1 VGTEPKDA
9 TEHTR
14 GALAAFAATL
24 PADDGSDFE
33 LARRGFID
41 TLPDARIESALGRGV
56 VWDLAPYA
64 FENDPAAP
72 PTVNPSLWRQARLN
86 LNHGL
91 FKVTDRVYQV
101 RGFDI
106 SNITFIEGETGFV
119 VIDPLT
125 TAEPAAAAL
134 ALMRK
139 HRGEKPV
146 SAVIYTH
153 SHVDHYG
160 GVLGVLGEDDIAA
173 GARIIAPEGF
183 LIEAVSEN
191 VLLGNVMNRRATY
204 MYGALLPR
212 GPRGH
217 VDAGLGKAVSLG
229 QPSLVAPTESI
240 TRTGARLEIDGV
252 EVVFQV
258 TPGTE
263 APAEMNFF
271 FPQLSA
277 LCMAENCTCH
287 LHNLYTPR
295 GAQVRDA
302 KAWSWYID
310 EAIGLF
316 ADDTEALFASHH
328 WPRWG
333 PGEARRFLTVQRDL
347 YKYVHDQTLRLA
359 NHGLT
364 PKEIAEDLAL
374 PPTLATEWH
383 TRGYYGTLNHN
394 AKAVYQRYLG
404 WFDGNPANLHPL
416 PPADAGR
423 RYVDLAGGPDALI
436 AKARAAFEAGDYRWV
451 AEVVNHLVFADPANM
466 SARELQADALEQLG
480 YQAESGPW
488 RAFYLTGAQELRNP
502 MAASP
507 TPRQAALAQL
517 PRLPGGFL
525 LDSLSVRLNGPKV
538 GADEARFG
546 VHFTDTGETF
556 LVEVTNAVM
565 RHYEDRAADDAA
577 PTVHLARP
585 QLVQL
590 VTGAASLEGALADGS
605 VRIEGD
611 PGPFARYLG
620 WLDRFDF
627 WFGLAAPLSR

>member
-1 VGTEPKDA
+1 VQEPKDA
-9 TEHTR
+9 TAATLAANR
-14 GALAAFAATL
+14 ALAASL
-24 PADDGSDFE
+24 PPDDRADFE
-33 LARRGFID
+33 RAQRGFID
-41 TLPDARIESALGRGV
+41 TLPNARIESPTRGV
-56 VWDLAPYA
+56 AWDLSPFA
-64 FENDPAAP
+64 FEAEDACPD
-72 PTVNPSLWRQARLN
+72 TVNPSLWRQAKLN

-91 FKVTDRVYQV
+91 FKVTEGVYQV

-106 SNITFIEGETGFV
+106 SNITFIEGERGYV

-139 HRGEKPV
+139 HRGDRPV
-146 SAVIYTH
+146 TAVIYTH

-160 GVLGVLGEDDIAA
+160 GVLGVISEADIAA

-204 MYGALLPR
+204 MYGALLMR

-240 TRTGARLEIDGV
+240 SKTGTRLSIDGV

-271 FPQLSA
+271 FPKLGA

-302 KAWSWYID
+302 KAWSFYID
-310 EAIGLF
+310 EAIDLF
-316 ADDTEALFASHH
+316 AGETDALFASHH

-333 PGEARRFLTVQRDL
+333 SGDAREFLALQRDL
-347 YKYVHDQTLRLA
+347 YKYVHDQTLRMA

-364 PKEIAEDLAL
+364 PKEIAEELAL
-374 PPTLATEWH
+374 PPTLAAQWH

-416 PPADAGR
+416 PPVEAGR
-423 RYVDLAGGPDALI
+423 RYVELAGGAEALLS
-436 AKARAAFEAGDYRWV
+436 KAQVAFDAGDYRWV

-466 SARELQADALEQLG
+466 DARHLQADALEQLG

-502 MAASP
+502 MPAPAA
-507 TPRQAALAQL
+507 PRQAALAQL
-517 PRLPGGFL
+517 PRLPGDML
-525 LDSLSVRLNGPKV
+525 LDSLSVRLNGPKA
-538 GADEARFG
+538 GAEALHLG
-546 VHFTDTGETF
+546 VSFTDTGERF
-556 LVEVTNAVM
+556 RLEVENGVM
-565 RHYEDRAADDAA
+565 RHYLADASPAA
-577 PTVHLARP
+577 PAISLSRP
-585 QLVQL
+585 TLVRL
-590 VTGAASLEGALADGS
+590 VTGEVSLEAAAEDGS
-605 VRIEGD
+605 LAIEGD
-611 PGPFARYLG
+611 PGALALLLS

-627 WFGLAAPLSR
+627 WFNIIAP

>member
-1 VGTEPKDA
+1 MAEPKDA
-9 TEHTR
+9 SAATR
-14 GALAAFAATL
+14 AANHALLATL
-24 PADDGSDFE
+24 PPDDGADFE
-33 LARRGFID
+33 RARRGFID
-41 TLPDARIESALGRGV
+41 TLPNARIETPSGAV
-56 VWDLAPYA
+56 AWDLTPFA
-64 FENDPAAP
+64 FEQAADCP
-72 PTVNPSLWRQARLN
+72 DTVNPSLWRQARLN

-91 FKVTDRVYQV
+91 FQVTDGVYQV

-106 SNITFIEGETGFV
+106 SNITFIEGERGYV

-139 HRGEKPV
+139 HRGDKPV
-146 SAVIYTH
+146 TAVIYTH

-160 GVLGVLGEDDIAA
+160 GVMGVLSDADIAA

-240 TRTGARLEIDGV
+240 AKTGTRLDIDGV

-271 FPQLSA
+271 FPKLGA

-302 KAWSWYID
+302 KAWSFYID
-310 EAIGLF
+310 EAIDLF
-316 ADDTEALFASHH
+316 AADTQVLFASHH

-333 PGEARRFLTVQRDL
+333 SCKAAAFLKKQRDL
-347 YKYVHDQTLRLA
+347 YKYIHDQTLRMA

-364 PKEIAEDLAL
+364 PLEIAEELTL
-374 PPTLATEWH
+374 PPTLASEWY

-404 WFDGNPANLHPL
+404 WFDGNPANLHKL
-416 PPADAGR
+416 PPVEAGR
-423 RYVDLAGGPDALI
+423 RYVDLAGGPDALLQ
-436 AKARAAFEAGDYRWV
+436 KARAAFEAGDYRWV
-451 AEVVNHLVFADPANM
+451 AEIVNHLVFADPQNAE
-466 SARELQADALEQLG
+466 ARHLQADALEQMG

-488 RAFYLTGAQELRNP
+488 RGFYLTAAMELRNSRP
-502 MAASP
+502 PAVE
-507 TPRQAALAQL
+507 PRQGAAGQIRAL
-517 PRLPGGFL
+517 PAVKL
-525 LDSLSVRLNGPKV
+525 LDSLSVRLNGTKA
-538 GADEARFG
+538 GDQTIAFNLAFA
-546 VHFTDTGETF
+546 DTGEAF
-556 LVEVTNAVM
+556 AVNVENAVM
-565 RHYEDRAADDAA
+565 HHAAGKAVGDA
-577 PTVHLARP
+577 PTVKLSCATLVALVLAEVRLD
-585 QLVQL
+585 Q
-590 VTGAASLEGALADGS
+590 ALADAKVS
-605 VRIEGD
+605 VEGD
-611 PGPFARYLG
+611 AQVFAKFLA
-620 WLDRFDF
+620 LMDRFDF
-627 WFGLAAPLSR
+627 WFEIVTP

>member
-1 VGTEPKDA
+1 MAEPKDA
-9 TEHTR
+9 T
-14 GALAAFAATL
+14 AATRAANAALRASL
-24 PADDGSDFE
+24 PPEDGADFE
-33 LARRGFID
+33 RARRGFID
-41 TLPDARIESALGRGV
+41 TLPDARVEMNGRV
-56 VWDLAPYA
+56 AWDLSPFA
-64 FENDPAAP
+64 FEQAEDCPD
-72 PTVNPSLWRQARLN
+72 TVNPSLWRQARLN

-91 FKVTDRVYQV
+91 FKVTDGVYQV

-106 SNITFIEGETGFV
+106 SNITFIEGERGYV

-139 HRGEKPV
+139 HRGDRPV
-146 SAVIYTH
+146 TAVIYTH

-160 GVLGVLGEDDIAA
+160 GVLGVLSEADVAA

-183 LIEAVSEN
+183 LLEAVSEN

-240 TRTGARLEIDGV
+240 SATGTRLQIDGV
-252 EVVFQV
+252 EVLFQV

-271 FPQLSA
+271 FPKLGA

-302 KAWSWYID
+302 KAWSFDID
-310 EAIGLF
+310 EAIDLF
-316 ADDTEALFASHH
+316 AGDTQALFASHH

-333 PGEARRFLTVQRDL
+333 SDDARKFLIVQRDL
-347 YKYVHDQTLRLA
+347 YKYVHDQTLRMA

-364 PKEIAEDLAL
+364 PKEIAEELAL
-374 PPTLATEWH
+374 PPTLAAQWH

-404 WFDGNPANLHPL
+404 WFDGNPAGLHPL
-416 PPADAGR
+416 PPTEAAR
-423 RYVDLAGGPDALI
+423 RYVDLAGGPEPLL
-436 AKARAAFEAGDYRWV
+436 AKARTAFEAGDYRWV
-451 AEVVNHLVFADPANM
+451 AEVVNHLVFADPANTE
-466 SARELQADALEQLG
+466 ARELQADALEQMG

-502 MAASP
+502 IAASP
-507 TPRQAALAQL
+507 TPRQAAMAQL

-525 LDSLSVRLNGPKV
+525 LDSLSVRLNGPRV
-538 GADEARFG
+538 GAESLKFG
-546 VHFTDTGETF
+546 VRFSDTNESF
-556 LVEVTNAVM
+556 LVEVENAVM
-565 RHYEDRAADDAA
+565 RHYADRTA
-577 PTVHLARP
+577 PGAPVVTLSRAT
-585 QLVQL
+585 LVQL
-590 VTGAASLEGALADGS
+590 ISGAAALEGAISAGDVS
-605 VRIEGD
+605 VEGD
-611 PGPFARYLG
+611 PAPVATFLG

-627 WFGLAAPLSR
+627 WFKIIEP